1 MCATLNLVKKSI
13 QKIIKKLN
21 EFLYNLKKQSIC
33 LPPGKEVILCIDQ
46 ALNYDSFNQFGD
58 LMNVMDTLRFFKGVH
73 MRGDAVLKTWVTL
86 KRQLERN
93 PEIENLQIAEVNS
106 DTVCGVFKLWME
118 HQYVPSATVAA
129 GPKIKTLSFVDLTIS
144 DVAVFGSMLR
154 AMVSKM
160 PNLLN
165 VDFSQTS
172 LSAEQRELLR
182 FQLEPLG
189 RTDLLK
195 F

>member
-1 MCATLNLVKKSI
+1 
-13 QKIIKKLN
+13 
-21 EFLYNLKKQSIC
+21 
-33 LPPGKEVILCIDQ
+33 
-46 ALNYDSFNQFGD
+46 
-58 LMNVMDTLRFFKGVH
+58 